1 MKAIKL
7 TILLLFS
14 AITVFAQKEQDTCVH
29 LHEVVVTGLTG
40 TTHINHIPAPVSV
53 ISAQELQTLS
63 ASNIIDAITRQP
75 GVSQITTGN
84 GISKPVIRGLGYNR
98 VLVVNDGIRQEGQQW
113 GDEHGVEV
121 DGEGVHSVE
130 IMKGPASLMYGSD
143 AMAGVVVFHDAPI
156 QPLGTMKANVI
167 GGWQSNANL
176 WNYSVNFAGNQQGFV
191 WDGRWS
197 QKGAGEYEN
206 SINHKVENSQF
217 TEQAARLM
225 MGFNKRW
232 GFSHLKLSYYHIK
245 PGIVGEHHHDHD
257 DNDNVNDNPNNDGDH
272 HHDADHEHE
281 HEGEEHEHEAPFQHV
296 RHYKVTLDNSFNI
309 GESRIKALLAYQQN
323 RRQEYEAPDEVGQDF
338 RLHTVNYDL
347 RYVSPA
353 WNGWTMNAGV
363 NGMWQESQN
372 LGHEFL
378 IPAYHLFDFG
388 IFATAAKDFAER
400 LHISGGLRFDNRHL
414 HSNALEEKGQMRF
427 QQFSRNFNGVTGSIG
442 AIYNITPNFDVRVN
456 AARGFRAPNLSELG
470 SFGIHHGTL
479 RFEQGNHDLKPEG
492 SWQFDLGMDYSSEI
506 FSAKL
511 ALFANTISN
520 FIFLEKTGSVI
531 DGNDVF
537 GYHQG
542 DAQLLGFEGTV
553 ILHPIH
559 HLHFENTFSYVDA
572 RQKNQPEEAKYL
584 PFTPAPRWRS
594 SLHYHF
600 NIPSE
605 TIKETF
611 AEIEMDCNLKQDH
624 IHSIHNTETR
634 TPSYTL
640 WNASAGTDIH
650 IRGRKLLSV
659 ALTAQNIF
667 NRAYQHHLSRLKEAG
682 IYNMGRNIGVKVAV
696 PITL

>member
-1 MKAIKL
+1 
-7 TILLLFS
+7 
-14 AITVFAQKEQDTCVH
+14 
-29 LHEVVVTGLTG
+29 
-40 TTHINHIPAPVSV
+40 
-53 ISAQELQTLS
+53 
-63 ASNIIDAITRQP
+63 
-75 GVSQITTGN
+75 
-84 GISKPVIRGLGYNR
+84 
-98 VLVVNDGIRQEGQQW
+98 
-113 GDEHGVEV
+113 
-121 DGEGVHSVE
+121 
-130 IMKGPASLMYGSD
+130 
-143 AMAGVVVFHDAPI
+143 
-156 QPLGTMKANVI
+156 
-167 GGWQSNANL
+167 
-176 WNYSVNFAGNQQGFV
+176 
-191 WDGRWS
+191 
-197 QKGAGEYEN
+197 
-206 SINHKVENSQF
+206 
-217 TEQAARLM
+217 
-225 MGFNKRW
+225 
-232 GFSHLKLSYYHIK
+232 
-245 PGIVGEHHHDHD
+245 
-257 DNDNVNDNPNNDGDH
+257 
-272 HHDADHEHE
+272 
-281 HEGEEHEHEAPFQHV
+281 
-296 RHYKVTLDNSFNI
+296 
-309 GESRIKALLAYQQN
+309 
-323 RRQEYEAPDEVGQDF
+323 
-338 RLHTVNYDL
+338 
-347 RYVSPA
+347 
-353 WNGWTMNAGV
+353 
-363 NGMWQESQN
+363 
-372 LGHEFL
+372 
-378 IPAYHLFDFG
+378 
-388 IFATAAKDFAER
+388 
-400 LHISGGLRFDNRHL
+400 
-414 HSNALEEKGQMRF
+414 MRF

-442 AIYNITPNFDVRVN
+442 AIYNITPNFDIRLN

-584 PFTPAPRWRS
+584 PFTPAPRWLS

-605 TIKETF
+605 TFKETF

-650 IRGRKLLSV
+650 AKGRKILTV
-659 ALTAQNIF
+659 ALTAHNIF

-682 IYNMGRNIGVKVAV
+682 IYNMGRNIGVKVLV
-696 PITL
+696 PIAL

>member
-14 AITVFAQKEQDTCVH
+14 AIAVFAQKEQDTCVH
-29 LHEVVVTGLTG
+29 LHEVIVTGLTG
-40 TTHINHIPAPVSV
+40 STHINHIPAPVSV
-53 ISAQELQTLS
+53 VSAQELQTVS
-63 ASNIIDAITRQP
+63 ASNIIDAISRQH
-75 GVSQITTGN
+75 GS

-143 AMAGVVVFHDAPI
+143 AMAGVVVFHDSPI
-156 QPLGTMKANVI
+156 QPLGTMKATVS

-217 TEQAARLM
+217 SEQAARMM

-232 GFSHLKLSYYHIK
+232 GYSHLKLSYYHIK
-245 PGIVGEHHHDHD
+245 PGIVGEHHH
-257 DNDNVNDNPNNDGDH
+257 
-272 HHDADHEHE
+272 E
-281 HEGEEHEHEAPFQHV
+281 HEGEEHESPFQHV

-414 HSNALEEKGQMRF
+414 HSNALEEDGQMRF
-427 QQFSRNFNGVTGSIG
+427 QQFSRNFNGITGSIG
-442 AIYNITPNFDVRVN
+442 AIYNITHNFDIRLNV
-456 AARGFRAPNLSELG
+456 ARGFRAPNLSELG
-470 SFGIHHGTL
+470 SYGMHHGTL

-492 SWQFDLGMDYSSEI
+492 SWQFDFGMDYSSEI

-511 ALFANTISN
+511 ALFANSISN
-520 FIFLEKTGSVI
+520 FIFIEKTGQVI

-537 GYHQG
+537 GYHRG
-542 DAQLLGFEGTV
+542 DARLLGFEATA
-553 ILHPIH
+553 ILHPIQ

-572 RQKNQPEEAKYL
+572 RQKDQPDEAKYL

-594 SLHYHF
+594 TLHYHF
-600 NIPSE
+600 NIPSL
-605 TIKETF
+605 TFKEVF
-611 AEIEMDCNLKQDH
+611 AEVEMDCNLAQNH
-624 IHSIHNTETR
+624 IHSVNDTETR

-640 WNASAGTDIH
+640 WNAAAGTDIH
-650 IRGRKLLSV
+650 VRGKKLLSV
-659 ALTAQNIF
+659 ALTAHNIF
-667 NRAYQHHLSRLKEAG
+667 NRAYQNHLSRLKEAG
-682 IYNMGRNIGVKVAV
+682 IYNMGRNIGVKVIV

>member
-1 MKAIKL
+1 MIHFKEVNMKLYDNVKINVDMVPTLELKVCKTKINVPMDESVNSFTKFDLNKSLLHGKIVTHSGQFHADEIMCVAL
-7 TILLLFS
+7 ILLIRDTLRF
-14 AITVFAQKEQDTCVH
+14 KETGGNIAHSNLYRWNYERIRDT
-29 LHEVVVTGLTG
+29 
-40 TTHINHIPAPVSV
+40 
-53 ISAQELQTLS
+53 
-63 ASNIIDAITRQP
+63 
-75 GVSQITTGN
+75 
-84 GISKPVIRGLGYNR
+84 VIRRPNGL
-98 VLVVNDGIRQEGQQW
+98 D
-113 GDEHGVEV
+113 
-121 DGEGVHSVE
+121 
-130 IMKGPASLMYGSD
+130 
-143 AMAGVVVFHDAPI
+143 
-156 QPLGTMKANVI
+156 
-167 GGWQSNANL
+167 
-176 WNYSVNFAGNQQGFV
+176 
-191 WDGRWS
+191 
-197 QKGAGEYEN
+197 
-206 SINHKVENSQF
+206 
-217 TEQAARLM
+217 
-225 MGFNKRW
+225 
-232 GFSHLKLSYYHIK
+232 
-245 PGIVGEHHHDHD
+245 
-257 DNDNVNDNPNNDGDH
+257 PNNDEDH

-388 IFATAAKDFAER
+388 LFATAAKDFAER

-414 HSNALEEKGQMRF
+414 HSNALEEEGQMRF

-594 SLHYHF
+594 S
-600 NIPSE
+600 
-605 TIKETF
+605 
-611 AEIEMDCNLKQDH
+611 EIEMDCNLKQDH

-650 IRGRKLLSV
+650 IRGKKLLSV

>member
-29 LHEVVVTGLTG
+29 LHEVIVTGLTG
-40 TTHINHIPAPVSV
+40 STHINHIPAPVSV
-53 ISAQELQTLS
+53 VSAQELQIVS
-63 ASNIIDAITRQP
+63 ASNIIDAISRQP
-75 GVSQITTGN
+75 GVSQITTGS

-143 AMAGVVVFHDAPI
+143 AMAGVVVFHDSPI
-156 QPLGTMKANVI
+156 LPLGTMKATVS

-217 TEQAARLM
+217 SEQAARMM

-232 GFSHLKLSYYHIK
+232 GYSHLKLSYYHIK
-245 PGIVGEHHHDHD
+245 PGIVGEHHHE
-257 DNDNVNDNPNNDGDH
+257 
-272 HHDADHEHE
+272 HDADHDHEGEDHE
-281 HEGEEHEHEAPFQHV
+281 HEGEEHESPFQHV

-372 LGHEFL
+372 LGHELSFPPTISSTSASL
-378 IPAYHLFDFG
+378 PRQQKTLPNGSTSAADSVSTTAISTVMPWRKTGKCASSSSR
-388 IFATAAKDFAER
+388 ATSMA
-400 LHISGGLRFDNRHL
+400 
-414 HSNALEEKGQMRF
+414 
-427 QQFSRNFNGVTGSIG
+427 SRV
-442 AIYNITPNFDVRVN
+442 A
-456 AARGFRAPNLSELG
+456 SEL
-470 SFGIHHGTL
+470 STTS
-479 RFEQGNHDLKPEG
+479 R
-492 SWQFDLGMDYSSEI
+492 
-506 FSAKL
+506 
-511 ALFANTISN
+511 T
-520 FIFLEKTGSVI
+520 T
-531 DGNDVF
+531 
-537 GYHQG
+537 
-542 DAQLLGFEGTV
+542 
-553 ILHPIH
+553 
-559 HLHFENTFSYVDA
+559 
-572 RQKNQPEEAKYL
+572 
-584 PFTPAPRWRS
+584 
-594 SLHYHF
+594 
-600 NIPSE
+600 
-605 TIKETF
+605 
-611 AEIEMDCNLKQDH
+611 
-624 IHSIHNTETR
+624 SI
-634 TPSYTL
+634 Y
-640 WNASAGTDIH
+640 A
-650 IRGRKLLSV
+650 
-659 ALTAQNIF
+659 
-667 NRAYQHHLSRLKEAG
+667 
-682 IYNMGRNIGVKVAV
+682 
-696 PITL
+696 

>member
-1 MKAIKL
+1 
-7 TILLLFS
+7 
-14 AITVFAQKEQDTCVH
+14 
-29 LHEVVVTGLTG
+29 
-40 TTHINHIPAPVSV
+40 VS
-53 ISAQELQTLS
+53 
-63 ASNIIDAITRQP
+63 
-75 GVSQITTGN
+75 
-84 GISKPVIRGLGYNR
+84 
-98 VLVVNDGIRQEGQQW
+98 
-113 GDEHGVEV
+113 
-121 DGEGVHSVE
+121 
-130 IMKGPASLMYGSD
+130 
-143 AMAGVVVFHDAPI
+143 
-156 QPLGTMKANVI
+156 

-217 TEQAARLM
+217 SEQAARMM

-232 GFSHLKLSYYHIK
+232 GYSHLKLSYYHIK
-245 PGIVGEHHHDHD
+245 PGIVGEHHHE
-257 DNDNVNDNPNNDGDH
+257 
-272 HHDADHEHE
+272 HDADHDHEGEDHE
-281 HEGEEHEHEAPFQHV
+281 HEGEEHESPFQHV

-400 LHISGGLRFDNRHL
+400 LHISGGLRIDNRHL
-414 HSNALEEKGQMRF
+414 HSNALEEDGQMRF
-427 QQFSRNFNGVTGSIG
+427 QQFSRNFNGITGSIG
-442 AIYNITPNFDVRVN
+442 AIYNITHNFDIRLN

-470 SFGIHHGTL
+470 SYGMHHGTL

-492 SWQFDLGMDYSSEI
+492 SWQFDFGMDYSSEF

-511 ALFANTISN
+511 ALFANSISN
-520 FIFLEKTGSVI
+520 FIFLEKTGQVV

-542 DAQLLGFEGTV
+542 DARLLGFEATA
-553 ILHPIH
+553 ILHPIQ

-572 RQKNQPEEAKYL
+572 RQKDQPDEAKYL

-594 SLHYHF
+594 TLHYHF
-600 NIPSE
+600 NIPSL
-605 TIKETF
+605 TFKEVF
-611 AEIEMDCNLKQDH
+611 AEVEMDCNLAQNH
-624 IHSIHNTETR
+624 IHSVNDTETR

-640 WNASAGTDIH
+640 WNAAAGTDIH
-650 IRGRKLLSV
+650 VRGKKLLSV
-659 ALTAQNIF
+659 ALTAHNIF
-667 NRAYQHHLSRLKEAG
+667 NRAYQNHLSRLKEAG
-682 IYNMGRNIGVKVAV
+682 IYNMGRNIGVKVVV